1 MSGSRHIV
9 EVLGSIASG
18 CESIAEAVL
27 YDGFHS
33 RSGARASVNGIQPS
47 LARAIEEEI
56 IPRLMLSH
64 RQTAAR
70 KKKSRKLADRQ
81 IGGDEV
87 AEFARICV
95 QHDATVAQAYVEAL
109 MDQGATTETIFT
121 GLFSPAAL
129 HFGELWES
137 DRCTFSDVTIGL
149 ARIQQLIHEFSPFFV
164 GEAEPA
170 LTASS
175 ALLVTRPGEQHSLGL
190 LLVEEFFRRAGWSV
204 WTPQGVSEEQLV
216 TIISQERFDMVG
228 ISVTCDVEP
237 DILKR
242 LIARVRSASAN
253 RNVLVMVGGRLF
265 NQRPEYL
272 ALVGADMMD
281 ADGRGAVQRVE
292 ALSGR
297 LRTV

>member
-18 CESIAEAVL
+18 CDSIADALL
-27 YDGFHS
+27 YDSYPNRNGS
-33 RSGARASVNGIQPS
+33 RGPTSKVQPS

-64 RQTAAR
+64 RQSSKR
-70 KKKSRKLADRQ
+70 KKTRNLAERQ
-81 IGGDEV
+81 ISSDEV

-95 QHDATVAQAYVEAL
+95 QHDATVAQAYAEAL
-109 MDQGATTETIFT
+109 IDQGATAETIFT
-121 GLFSPAAL
+121 SLFSPAAL
-129 HFGELWES
+129 YFGELWES
-137 DRCTFSDVTIGL
+137 DRCTFADVTIGL
-149 ARIQQLIHEFSPFFV
+149 SRIQQLIHEFSPFFV

-204 WTPQGVSEEQLV
+204 WTPQGVNEEQLV
-216 TIISQERFDMVG
+216 AIVSQERFDMVG

-237 DILKR
+237 DILKC
-242 LIARVRSASAN
+242 LIARVRAASVN
-253 RNVLVMVGGRLF
+253 RSLLVMVGGRLF
-265 NQRPEYL
+265 NLRPEYF

-292 ALSGR
+292 ALTGR
-297 LRTV
+297 LKTV